1 MKVGFIGLGQ
11 MGAGMATSL
20 IRAGHEL
27 TVYNRTRQ
35 KAQPLAALGAKVAD
49 RIADACRGEVVFT
62 MLADDRS
69 VEGVT
74 LGSEGI
80 ERHLAKGAIHVSSST
95 ISVGLAEKLTEAHAR
110 AGQSFVSVPVFG
122 RPPAAAAGKLFMV
135 AAGQKSVVE
144 RLTPLLESMGQKLCT
159 LSERP
164 RDANLLKLSGNFL
177 ITAMIE
183 ALGEMLALVEKGGL
197 DRRVCM
203 DFLTSTLFD
212 APIYR
217 NYGGMLVERRF
228 TPAGFAAPLG
238 QKDVRLVLGAA
249 EDLKVPLPLA
259 SLVRDRFLRL
269 MAQGGE
275 QLDWAAIGDLPA
287 VDAGIA
293 SPQARGVA
301 ST

>member
-11 MGAGMATSL
+11 MGAGMAASL

-35 KAQPLAALGAKVAD
+35 KAEALAPLGARVAD
-49 RIADACRGEVVFT
+49 RLADACRNEVVFT
-62 MLADDRS
+62 MLADDGA

-74 LGSEGI
+74 LGNDGI

-95 ISVGLAEKLTEAHAR
+95 ISVRLAQKLTEVHAR
-110 AGQSFVSVPVFG
+110 AGQAFVSAPVFG
-122 RPPAAAAGKLFMV
+122 RPPVAAAGKLFVV
-135 AAGQKSVVE
+135 AAGQKSAVE
-144 RLTPLLESMGQKLCT
+144 RVKPLLESVGQKTCM

-183 ALGEMLALVEKGGL
+183 ALGETLALVEKGGL
-197 DRRVCM
+197 DRRACM

-212 APIYR
+212 VPVYK
-217 NYGGMLVERRF
+217 NYGAMLVERRF

-238 QKDVRLVLGAA
+238 QKDTRLILGAA
-249 EDLKVPLPLA
+249 EDLSVPLPLA
-259 SLVRDRFLRL
+259 NLVRDRFLRL
-269 MAQGGE
+269 MAHGGE
-275 QLDWAAIGDLPA
+275 QLDWAAIGNLPA
-287 VDAGIA
+287 SDAGLA
-293 SPQARGVA
+293 PGA
-301 ST
+301 

>member
-11 MGAGMATSL
+11 MGAGMTASL

-27 TVYNRTRQ
+27 TVYNRTRE
-35 KAQPLAALGAKVAD
+35 KARPLADLGAKVAD
-49 RIADACRGEVVFT
+49 RVADACRGEVVFT

-69 VEGVT
+69 VEGVA

-80 ERHLAKGAIHVSSST
+80 ERHLASGAVHISSST
-95 ISVGLAEKLTEAHAR
+95 ISVRLAEKLTEVHTK
-110 AGQSFVSVPVFG
+110 AGPGFASVPVFG
-122 RPPAAAAGKLFMV
+122 RPPVAAAGKLFVV
-135 AAGQKSVVE
+135 AAGQTSVVQ
-144 RLTPLLESMGQKLCT
+144 RIKPLLEGLGQKVCI

-203 DFLTSTLFD
+203 EFLTSTLFD
-212 APIYR
+212 APVYR
-217 NYGGMLVERRF
+217 NYGAMMVERRF
-228 TPAGFAAPLG
+228 SPAGFAAPLG

-249 EDLKVPLPLA
+249 EDLSVPMPVA
-259 SLVRDRFLRL
+259 NLVRDRFLRL
-269 MAQGGE
+269 IANGGE

-287 VDAGIA
+287 IDAGIVPA
-293 SPQARGVA
+293 
-301 ST
+301 

>member
-11 MGAGMATSL
+11 MGTGMATSL

-27 TVYNRTRQ
+27 TVYNRTRE
-35 KAQPLAALGAKVAD
+35 KAQPLAALGAKVAE
-49 RIADACRGEVVFT
+49 RIAEACRGEVVFT

-80 ERHLAKGAIHVSSST
+80 ERHLAKGAIHVSCST
-95 ISVGLAEKLTEAHAR
+95 ISVRLAEKLTEVHAQ
-110 AGQSFVSVPVFG
+110 AGQTFLSVPVFG
-122 RPPAAAAGKLFMV
+122 RPPAAAAGKLFVV
-135 AAGQKSVVE
+135 AAGQKSAVE
-144 RLTPLLESMGQKLCT
+144 RIAPLLESVGQKVCR

-217 NYGGMLVERRF
+217 NYGGMMVERRL

-238 QKDVRLVLGAA
+238 QKDVRLVMGAA
-249 EDLKVPLPLA
+249 EDLNVPLPLA
-259 SLVRDRFLRL
+259 NLVRDRFLRL
-269 MAQGGE
+269 MAHGGE

-287 VDAGIA
+287 VDAGIV
-293 SPQARGVA
+293 PP
-301 ST
+301 